1 MAMVG
6 GAPVTGGGT
15 VAGDAVQLVVPIP
28 TSETRVDP
36 TPVRRGGDPS
46 APNCKQRGSLTWER
60 DSLASRFLC
69 EARDTRTNDVYAH
82 ADLSVNPTSA
92 PPTEGDLGRALPIGS

>member
-1 MAMVG
+1 MVMVG
-6 GAPVTGGGT
+6 GAPVTGGGA

-36 TPVRRGGDPS
+36 TPVRSGGDPS
-46 APNCKQRGSLTWER
+46 VPNCKRRGLLTWER

-69 EARDTRTNDVYAH
+69 ETRDTSTKDVNAH
-82 ADLSVNPTSA
+82 ADLPVNPA
-92 PPTEGDLGRALPIGS
+92 DLPERACQSPC